1 MEREKENR
9 IIDQTAVEAFCRMLV
24 TEERSQATIEKYE
37 RDLRKLAHFLGEDGS
52 VTKERMIA
60 YKQKLK
66 EGYKDASANSIL
78 AAANCFLKF
87 RGWYDCMVKSIRIQ
101 RESFR
106 SPERELTKQEYY
118 ALLDAARRGGK
129 ERLYY
134 VMQAIC
140 STGIRV
146 SALSFITVEAV
157 RSGRAH
163 VSLKGKSRT
172 VLLPKA
178 LCRDLARYAERRGIR
193 SGSIFVTRNGKP
205 LDRSNILHEM
215 KALSDMAGVD
225 RKKIFPHNLRHLFA
239 FTYYEKEKDLLRL
252 ADILGHSNVNTTRI
266 YTMTSGR
273 EQEKQLEQ
281 LGLASG
287 IPFRKEAA

>member
-1 MEREKENR
+1 M
-9 IIDQTAVEAFCRMLV
+9 
-24 TEERSQATIEKYE
+24 
-37 RDLRKLAHFLGEDGS
+37 
-52 VTKERMIA
+52 
-60 YKQKLK
+60 
-66 EGYKDASANSIL
+66 
-78 AAANCFLKF
+78 
-87 RGWYDCMVKSIRIQ
+87 
-101 RESFR
+101 
-106 SPERELTKQEYY
+106 
-118 ALLDAARRGGK
+118 
-129 ERLYY
+129 
-134 VMQAIC
+134 MQAIC

-146 SALSFITVEAV
+146 SELSFITVEAV

>member
-1 MEREKENR
+1 M
-9 IIDQTAVEAFCRMLV
+9 
-24 TEERSQATIEKYE
+24 
-37 RDLRKLAHFLGEDGS
+37 
-52 VTKERMIA
+52 
-60 YKQKLK
+60 
-66 EGYKDASANSIL
+66 
-78 AAANCFLKF
+78 
-87 RGWYDCMVKSIRIQ
+87 
-101 RESFR
+101 
-106 SPERELTKQEYY
+106 
-118 ALLDAARRGGK
+118 
-129 ERLYY
+129 
-134 VMQAIC
+134 
-140 STGIRV
+140 
-146 SALSFITVEAV
+146 
-157 RSGRAH
+157 
-163 VSLKGKSRT
+163 
-172 VLLPKA
+172 
-178 LCRDLARYAERRGIR
+178 
-193 SGSIFVTRNGKP
+193 TRNGKP

>member
-1 MEREKENR
+1 MERESENR
-9 IIDQTAVEAFCRMLV
+9 IIDQATVTAFCKMLV
-24 TEERSQATIEKYE
+24 SEERSKATVKKYE
-37 RDLRKLAHFLGEDGS
+37 RDVWKLAYFLGEGRG

-60 YKQKLK
+60 YKKKLQ
-66 EGYKDASANSIL
+66 EGYKAVSVNSIL

-87 RGWYDCMVKSIRIQ
+87 QGWYDCMVKSVRVQ

-106 SPERELTKQEYY
+106 SSERELTKKEYF
-118 ALLDAARRGGK
+118 ALLEAARRSGN

-146 SALSFITVEAV
+146 SEVSFITVEAV
-157 RSGRAH
+157 RSGRAY
-163 VSLKGKSRT
+163 VCMKGKNRT
-172 VLLPKA
+172 VLLPRA
-178 LCRDLARYAERRGIR
+178 LCRDLTRYAENRGIR
-193 SGSIFVTRNGKP
+193 SGSIFVTRSGKT

-215 KALSDMAGVD
+215 KALSKMAHVN

-239 FTYYEKEKDLLRL
+239 FTYYEKEKDLLHL

-266 YTMTSGR
+266 YTMTSSR
-273 EQEKQLEQ
+273 EQEKRLEQ
-281 LGLASG
+281 MGLVST
-287 IPFRKEAA
+287 IPFREAAA